1 MLLYFFN
8 TISCKKFITNLIK
21 IVVIIL
27 SAVFILSFLS
37 NFEIFDGINSRMDYL
52 VSMFTGKGDI
62 GASARTR
69 KNMIE
74 LCIQI
79 FKENPIFGIGVG
91 CPHVVAADAINF
103 DAYLHNGFVEMLAGG
118 GIVGFV
124 IYYGSYLYLILNYLK
139 FKNFQDETYKICV
152 VLLVLFLFRDY
163 ALVSTYDKA
172 TYFYFLIFF
181 MELNSLKRKKLT
193 YN

>member
-1 MLLYFFN
+1 
-8 TISCKKFITNLIK
+8 
-21 IVVIIL
+21 
-27 SAVFILSFLS
+27 
-37 NFEIFDGINSRMDYL
+37 MDYL

-74 LCIQI
+74 LGIQI

-91 CPHVVAADAINF
+91 CPHVVAAGAINF

-118 GIVGFV
+118 GIVGFI
-124 IYYGSYLYLILNYLK
+124 IYYGSYLYLILNFFK

-163 ALVSTYDKA
+163 AMVSIYDKS

-181 MELNSLKRKKLT
+181 MELNSLKRRKLT

>member
-1 MLLYFFN
+1 MVIATQSRKALLMLIIGILLDLIIHN
-8 TISCKKFITNLIK
+8 LQNKKFITNLIK
-21 IVVIIL
+21 IAVIIL

-62 GASARTR
+62 GASARKR
-69 KNMIE
+69 NNMTE
-74 LCIQI
+74 LGIQI

-152 VLLVLFLFRDY
+152 VLLVLFLVIDY
-163 ALVSTYDKA
+163 ALIST
-172 TYFYFLIFF
+172 
-181 MELNSLKRKKLT
+181 
-193 YN
+193 